1 MTDPKHDRA
10 TYNLREAFIAFL
22 LRQLGEA
29 YIWGANG
36 GTAQDCSGL
45 VTEAMRTFRALTEDG
60 YKDKNA
66 HGWMHY
72 FLTRKDCCVVDHPY
86 RGCLIGW
93 DVPHAGH
100 IAVCLDD
107 RYCIEASGGSW
118 TDYAHKPAGMS
129 MDAWRRRCV
138 EKGAQVCVRT
148 IARDRVVHAI
158 VDPFLGLAL

>member
-1 MTDPKHDRA
+1 MNDPKHDLA
-10 TYNLREAFIAFL
+10 TYNLRETFINFL
-22 LRQLGEA
+22 MRQLGEA

-45 VTEAMRTFRALTEDG
+45 VTEAMRTFRALTEDTTR
-60 YKDKNA
+60 DRTA
-66 HGWMHY
+66 HGWLGY
-72 FLTRKDCCVVDHPY
+72 FVDRGCLVDAPH

-93 DVPHAGH
+93 DVPKAGH
-100 IAVCLDD
+100 IAVCLDE
-107 RYCIEASGGSW
+107 RFCIEAGGGGSW

>member
-1 MTDPKHDRA
+1 MTDPKHDLA
-10 TYNLREAFIAFL
+10 TYNLREAFINFL

-45 VTEAMRTFRALTEDG
+45 VTEAMRTFRALTEDTTR
-60 YKDKNA
+60 DRTA
-66 HGWMHY
+66 HGWLHCFMD
-72 FLTRKDCCVVDHPY
+72 RSCEVVHPR

-93 DVPHAGH
+93 DKPKAGH
-100 IAVCLDD
+100 IAVCLDE
-107 RYCIEASGGSW
+107 RYCIEAGGGGSW
-118 TDYAHKPAGMS
+118 TDYRHKNPSYDNA
-129 MDAWRRRCV
+129 AWRRYCV
-138 EKGAQVCVRT
+138 EQGAQVCVRT